1 MSRSY
6 RHYPCVKDSGRSKK
20 QDRTTANRKIRRKGL
35 DEVSN
40 GGHYKK
46 FTCQYDICDHRSEQT
61 LNEYLECWADWYHN
75 NDMCDGI
82 NVRYGFSWEDRENWY
97 GRTIQ
102 DAILR
107 WKKFYFF
114 K

>member
-6 RHYPCVKDSGRSKK
+6 KHNPTTKDNGRSKK
-20 QDRTTANRKIRRKGL
+20 KDRTFANRKLRRTSF
-35 DEVSN
+35 DEVAN

-46 FTCQYDICDHRSEQT
+46 FTCQYDICDNRDTCT
-61 LNEYLECWADWYHN
+61 LNEWLEYWGKHCDDVNTGSGWETWYYN
-75 NDMCDGI
+75 
-82 NVRYGFSWEDRENWY
+82 RYGN
-97 GRTIQ
+97 TIQ

-107 WKKFYFF
+107 WKKYYFF